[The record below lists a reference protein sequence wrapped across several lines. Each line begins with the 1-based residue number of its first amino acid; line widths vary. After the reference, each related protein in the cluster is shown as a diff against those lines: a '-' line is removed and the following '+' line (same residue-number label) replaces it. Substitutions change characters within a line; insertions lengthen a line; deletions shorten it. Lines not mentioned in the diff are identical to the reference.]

1 MKVERPVSREHPL
14 LLIEE
19 KYTRVEEDRH
29 RIRVSL
35 NPISSASCPTRIV
48 SSEGCTKRE
57 RERERESKAA
67 SITDRARRGID
78 TFAAVY
84 VAARAR
90 ARARRQSNRTVSI
103 HLTGNIKP
111 RNVLQRGCKY
121 TVKYLYERRLRVR
134 SYPGDKIYSVAG
146 SGLAFSSSLPP
157 SLFPLYTRI
166 RTHAARCGVCM
177 KYPCIFHSALV
188 TSLSRL
194 VRCLHLSSV

>member
-1 MKVERPVSREHPL
+1 MAFVIAKGYSIPRCAPITGDEIPMKVERPVSREHPL

-57 RERERESKAA
+57 RERES
-67 SITDRARRGID
+67 
-78 TFAAVY
+78 
-84 VAARAR
+84 AR